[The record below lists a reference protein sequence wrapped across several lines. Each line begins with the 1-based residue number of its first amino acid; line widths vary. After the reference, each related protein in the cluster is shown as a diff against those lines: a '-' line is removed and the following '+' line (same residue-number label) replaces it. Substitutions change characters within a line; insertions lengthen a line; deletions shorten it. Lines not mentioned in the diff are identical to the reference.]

1 VTSGDPI
8 RVTLTGDRTGAYVV
22 SEERPDGSL
31 VLEPD
36 MHQRTQASYGK
47 GVARSTGALGE
58 LLGGLFKDR
67 PVPTVP
73 ELLHGW
79 GVTLNRGEDILD
91 FLTLQLNE
99 VNGFAAVTTSRLI
112 FMPQGGNA
120 RGPAEDYPRATMR
133 NVEVVGR
140 RRKRLR
146 METNRGGMTIDAGR
160 DEIQRL
166 ADELVGW

>member
-1 VTSGDPI
+1 VSSQDPI

-36 MHQRTQASYGK
+36 VMSP
-47 GVARSTGALGE
+47 ARVDRSGGGLGE
-58 LLGGLFKDR
+58 LLGGLLSKDR
-67 PVPTVP
+67 SVGTVP

-79 GVTLNRGEDILD
+79 GVRLDLGEDVRD
-91 FLTLQLNE
+91 FLSLQINE

-112 FMPQGGNA
+112 FMPQGGDG
-120 RGPAEDYPRATMR
+120 RGPADEYPLATVT
-133 NVEVVGR
+133 NAEVFGR
-140 RRKRLR
+140 RRRRLR
-146 METNRGGMTIDAGR
+146 VETNRGSMTIEAGR

-166 ADELVGW
+166 AEELTDQ